1 MKTFSSL
8 ILFLLI
14 SASLLAQPGQ
24 NSERQEKIEAFKR
37 TYITMK
43 LDLSTE
49 EAEQF
54 WPVYN
59 EYQDA
64 MHELRKEYGA
74 PMESDKAPEE
84 MTEEELEAV
93 LQQFFVM
100 EQQRLD
106 LRVEYTEKFKEVLPL
121 VKVVKLGMVEG
132 EFKRELM
139 EKFSEKKGEKAP
151 K

>member
-1 MKTFSSL
+1 M
-8 ILFLLI
+8 
-14 SASLLAQPGQ
+14 AQPGH
-24 NSERQEKIEAFKR
+24 NADRQEKIEAFKR

-43 LDLSTE
+43 LDLNTE
-49 EAEQF
+49 EAEKF

-64 MHELRKEYGA
+64 LQQLRKEHA
-74 PMESDKAPEE
+74 PPMEGAKMPED
-84 MTEEELEAV
+84 MTEEELEAL
-93 LQQFFVM
+93 LQDFFDV

-106 LRVEYTEKFKEVLPL
+106 LRFEYTEKFREVLPL

-139 EKFSEKKGEKAP
+139 EKFSEKKEGK
-151 K
+151 